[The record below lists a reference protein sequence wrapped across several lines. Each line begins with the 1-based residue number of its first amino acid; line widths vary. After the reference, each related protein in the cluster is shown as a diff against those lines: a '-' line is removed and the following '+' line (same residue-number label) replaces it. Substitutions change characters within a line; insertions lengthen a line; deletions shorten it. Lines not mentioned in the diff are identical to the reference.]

1 MGVKLG
7 KSEFPRGAGPND
19 FQCFGPPAT
28 EDGQFDKV
36 KIADLGCFDQS
47 GKDSN
52 KYYHAAVVQHKTTKK
67 WYTYFEWG
75 RTGATSPQFQ
85 FVECSSESDAQE
97 EFADQLH
104 DKNDKRGMWTTIAGI
119 KTLTAKPN
127 KDCYLVRPMATR
139 STGLPDG
146 KTIKL
151 NEGAKVTKAPAA
163 TVTTDKSAPTA
174 IVKKKTTIDTHTMR
188 LMKDLNVAT
197 VSYARG
203 AMADSSL
210 PTQKSIEEARQILQE
225 AQKRLIKVGDSVDK
239 QAADTELVQLT
250 RVMYSRIPK
259 KKALHCAPEDWIL
272 NKNNIMLWTADL
284 DAFEAAL
291 YVYDDTVKDDKV
303 NDPFQGMPL
312 AMEWIDPTSST
323 GKFLYNWWPKAS
335 ANRHYGVG
343 EMKIK
348 NMWKVARHGDQ
359 SKIGGAQDAV
369 LREKCRITERA
380 PFQPK
385 ERNDV
390 EDNDLIKRYH
400 DTNTALLFHGTR
412 SVNVTG
418 ILREGLRLPKQLVG
432 VAITGAM
439 FGPGCYFADDWRK
452 SAGYTSLRG
461 GYYSA
466 GDGGVRGRD
475 AFMFACDVVL
485 GNPWV
490 APHSG
495 GYTSA
500 PKGHHCVYGKAGKS
514 GVVNNE
520 WIIYDGKQNQLRY
533 LVEFAA

>member
-1 MGVKLG
+1 MGNKLEKG
-7 KSEFPRGAGPND
+7 TYPNNSSPTD

-28 EDGQFDKV
+28 EDGQFDNC

-52 KYYHAAVVQHKTTKK
+52 KYYHAAIVQHRTNKK

-85 FVECSSESDAQE
+85 FIPCDSESEAQR
-97 EFADQLH
+97 EFAKQLH
-104 DKNDKRGMWTTIAGI
+104 DKNDKRGQWATIGGI
-119 KTLTAKPN
+119 KTLQAKPN

-139 STGLPDG
+139 STGLPDA
-146 KTIKL
+146 KTIVL
-151 NEGAKVTKAPAA
+151 NEGGK
-163 TVTTDKSAPTA
+163 TVTVKSSSKSSA
-174 IVKKKTTIDTHTMR
+174 KKLSIDNHTLR

-197 VSYARG
+197 VSYTRG
-203 AMADSSL
+203 AMADASL

-225 AQKRLIKVGDSVDK
+225 AQKRLVKVGDDVDK
-239 QAADTELVQLT
+239 QAADNDLVQLT

-259 KKALHCAPEDWIL
+259 KKALHCAAEDWIL
-272 NKNNIMLWTADL
+272 NKNNIMMWNADL
-284 DAFEAAL
+284 DAFESAL
-291 YVYDDTVKDDKV
+291 YVHDDTNVTE

-312 AMEWIDPTSST
+312 NMEWIDPAST
-323 GKFLYNWWPKAS
+323 IGKFLYGWWPKAS

-348 NMWKVARHGDQ
+348 NMWRVARHGDQ
-359 SKIGGAQDAV
+359 DKVGSAQDAV
-369 LREKCRITERA
+369 LKEKCRITERA
-380 PFQPK
+380 PFQPR

-432 VAITGAM
+432 VVITGAM

-452 SAGYTSLRG
+452 SAGYTSLSG

-466 GDGGVRGRD
+466 GNGGVRGRD

-520 WIIYDGKQNQLRY
+520 WIIYDGKQNQLKY

>member
-1 MGVKLG
+1 MGFKLDKG
-7 KSEFPRGAGPND
+7 TYPNGASPDD
-19 FQCFGPPAT
+19 FQCFGPPAI
-28 EDGQFDKV
+28 EDGQFDNC
-36 KIADLGCFDQS
+36 KIADLGCFTQD

-52 KYYHAAVVQHKTTKK
+52 KYYHAAIVQHKKTKK

-85 FVECSSESDAQE
+85 FTECSSESDAQRD
-97 EFADQLH
+97 FANQLH
-104 DKNDKRGMWTTIAGI
+104 DKNDKRGQWTTIGGI
-119 KTLTAKPN
+119 KTLQAKPN

-139 STGLPDG
+139 STGLPDA

-151 NEGAKVTKAPAA
+151 NEGAKNTVTPAKSDGTAPA
-163 TVTTDKSAPTA
+163 V
-174 IVKKKTTIDTHTMR
+174 IVKKSSMIDKHTAR
-188 LMKDLNVAT
+188 LMKDLMGGT
-197 VSYARG
+197 VSYTRG
-203 AMADSSL
+203 AMADASL
-210 PTQKSIEEARQILQE
+210 PTQKSIDEARQLLTE
-225 AQKRLIKVGDSVDK
+225 AQKRLLKIGDDVKKQVADK
-239 QAADTELVQLT
+239 DLVQLT
-250 RVMYSRIPK
+250 SVMYSRIPK
-259 KKALHCAPEDWIL
+259 KKALHCPPEDWIL
-272 NKNNIMLWTADL
+272 NTGNIMMWNADL
-284 DAFEAAL
+284 DAFEASL
-291 YVYDDTVKDDKV
+291 YVTDDTDVVDD
-303 NDPFQGMPL
+303 DPLQGMPL
-312 AMEWIDPTSST
+312 KMEWIDPSST
-323 GKFLYNWWPKAS
+323 NGKFLYNWWPKAS

-348 NMWKVARHGDQ
+348 NMWKVARNGDQ
-359 SKIGGAQDAV
+359 NKISGAQESV
-369 LREKCRITERA
+369 LKEKAKITERA
-380 PFQPK
+380 PYQPK

-432 VAITGAM
+432 VMITGAM

-452 SAGYTSLRG
+452 SAGYTSLSG

-466 GDGGVRGRD
+466 GSGGVRGRD

>member
-1 MGVKLG
+1 MGTKLG
-7 KSEFPRGAGPND
+7 KSEFPRGSGPND

-28 EDGQFDKV
+28 EDGQFDKC
-36 KIADLGCFDQS
+36 KICDLGCFTQD

-52 KYYHAAVVQHKTTKK
+52 KYYHAAVVQHRSTKK

-85 FVECSSESDAQE
+85 FVECSSESDAQQ

-104 DKNDKRGMWTTIAGI
+104 DKNDKRGQWTTIAGI
-119 KTLTAKPN
+119 RTLQAKPN

-139 STGLPDG
+139 SVGLPDG

-151 NEGAKVTKAPAA
+151 NEGAKAVVAPSKTA
-163 TVTTDKSAPTA
+163 TVAGVPA
-174 IVKKKTTIDTHTMR
+174 VVKKSTTIDRHTIK
-188 LMKDLNVAT
+188 LMKDLNGGTVAYT
-197 VSYARG
+197 RS
-203 AMADSSL
+203 AMASDSL
-210 PTQKSIEEARQILQE
+210 PTQRSIDEARQILAE
-225 AQKRLIKVGDSVDK
+225 AQKRLIKVGDDVKK
-239 QAADTELVQLT
+239 QAADKELVQLT
-250 RVMYSRIPK
+250 TVMYSRIPK

-272 NKNNIMLWTADL
+272 NKGNIMLWNADL
-284 DAFEAAL
+284 DAFESAL
-291 YVYDDTVKDDKV
+291 YVHDDTDAKTES
-303 NDPFQGMPL
+303 DPFGGMAL
-312 AMEWIDPTSST
+312 KMEWIDPTTSL
-323 GKFLYNWWPKAS
+323 GKFLYGWWPGAS

-343 EMKIK
+343 AMKIK
-348 NMWKVARHGDQ
+348 NMWKVERTGDQ
-359 SKIGGAQDAV
+359 AKITNAQDGI
-369 LREKCRITERA
+369 LSEKVSIKERA

-385 ERNDV
+385 ERNDL

-400 DTNTALLFHGTR
+400 NTNTALLFHGTR
-412 SVNVTG
+412 TVNVTG

-432 VAITGAM
+432 VVITGAM

-452 SAGYTSLRG
+452 SAGYTSMSG

-475 AFMFACDVVL
+475 AFMFACDVAL

-490 APHSG
+490 APGCG

-514 GVVNNE
+514 GVMNNE
-520 WIIYDGKQNQLRY
+520 WIIYDGKQNRLRY
-533 LVEFAA
+533 LAEFAA

>member
-1 MGVKLG
+1 MGTKLG
-7 KSEFPRGAGPND
+7 KSAFPPGAGPDD

-28 EDGQFDKV
+28 DDGQFDKC
-36 KIADLGCFDQS
+36 KICDMGCFTQD

-52 KYYHAAVVQHKTTKK
+52 KYYHAAVVQHKKTKK

-85 FVECSSESDAQE
+85 FVECVSEADAQE

-104 DKNDKRGMWTTIAGI
+104 DKNDKRGQWTTIGGI
-119 KTLTAKPN
+119 KTLQAKPG

-146 KTIKL
+146 RTIKL
-151 NEGAKVTKAPAA
+151 NDGAKAAVKPAAGAPA
-163 TVTTDKSAPTA
+163 VV
-174 IVKKKTTIDTHTMR
+174 VKKATSVDRYTTK
-188 LMKDLNVAT
+188 LMKDLMGGTVAYT
-197 VSYARG
+197 RSSIAG
-203 AMADSSL
+203 NSL
-210 PTQKSIEEARQILQE
+210 PTQRSIDEARTILTE
-225 AQKRLIKVGDSVDK
+225 AQKRLLKVGNDVKQQANDK
-239 QAADTELVQLT
+239 ELVQLT
-250 RVMYSRIPK
+250 NVIYSRIPK
-259 KKALHCAPEDWIL
+259 NKALHCPPEDWIL
-272 NKNNIMLWTADL
+272 NTGNIMLWTADL
-284 DAFEAAL
+284 DAFESAL
-291 YVYDDTVKDDKV
+291 YVHDDTDTKV
-303 NDPFQGMPL
+303 ENDPFQGMAL
-312 AMEWIDPTSST
+312 KMEWIDPST
-323 GKFLYNWWPKAS
+323 TLGKFLYQWWPKAS

-348 NMWKVARHGDQ
+348 NMWKVERTGDQ
-359 SKIGGAQDAV
+359 AKVSNMQDSV
-369 LREKCRITERA
+369 LSDKVSIKERA
-380 PFQPK
+380 PYQPK
-385 ERNDV
+385 ERNDL
-390 EDNDLIKRYH
+390 EDNDLLKRYH
-400 DTNTALLFHGTR
+400 STNTALLFHGTR
-412 SVNVTG
+412 TVNVTG

-432 VAITGAM
+432 VVITGAM

-452 SAGYTSLRG
+452 SAGYTSMSG

-466 GDGGVRGRD
+466 GNGSVRGRD

-520 WIIYDGKQNQLRY
+520 WIIYEGRQNRLRY
-533 LVEFAA
+533 LAEFDA